1 MSNLAPIQ
9 FETARTYSR
18 LPRIDDA
25 PMLNAAIVESYEELA
40 KWVPW
45 AVTLPSVDDSA
56 QYCEDCIA
64 KYQQREAFNY
74 LMFSRDG
81 DEFIAGIGVPR
92 LDWTVPMFEI
102 GYWCRAARVGQ
113 GYITEGVIAL
123 SHLCFTRLEAAR
135 LELHIDPLNAKSTA
149 VAQACGYQL
158 ESVARRSS
166 RNNAGELCDMQIF
179 SCLDPADLSAGTG
192 SPASS

>member
-1 MSNLAPIQ
+1 MSKLAPIQ

-64 KYQQREAFNY
+64 KYQQREAFN
-74 LMFSRDG
+74 
-81 DEFIAGIGVPR
+81 
-92 LDWTVPMFEI
+92 
-102 GYWCRAARVGQ
+102 
-113 GYITEGVIAL
+113 L
-123 SHLCFTRLEAAR
+123 SLI
-135 LELHIDPLNAKSTA
+135 HI
-149 VAQACGYQL
+149 
-158 ESVARRSS
+158 
-166 RNNAGELCDMQIF
+166 
-179 SCLDPADLSAGTG
+179 
-192 SPASS
+192 